1 MTTEQLIQYLIDAGI
16 PEIRANGMVGN
27 GAITDK
33 ASADEFLASIK
44 EFLQETKCHLVLD
57 KQKQLH

>member
-44 EFLQETKCHLVLD
+44 EFL
-57 KQKQLH
+57 